1 MKYVKKILAFLKK
14 HPIIRH
20 LLFIF
25 IAGWMILVAAM
36 FFLDSWTHHGEEAV
50 VPMVKG
56 LELRVAEKTLREKGM
71 AYELTDSIYDR
82 SYPPGTVVEQSPRAN
97 ARVKPG
103 RTVYL
108 TIVAFSPK
116 LVTVPPFMNVSMRE
130 GKAMFEGLGFKEVR
144 VVEVESEYKD
154 LVLGAKINGVP
165 LKAGQRVPQSSVI
178 TLEVGRGYT
187 VVEEDSVEGDEAVV
201 QEYLKEY
208 FNADK

>member
-1 MKYVKKILAFLKK
+1 M
-14 HPIIRH
+14 
-20 LLFIF
+20 
-25 IAGWMILVAAM
+25 
-36 FFLDSWTHHGEEAV
+36 
-50 VPMVKG
+50 
-56 LELRVAEKTLREKGM
+56 
-71 AYELTDSIYDR
+71 
-82 SYPPGTVVEQSPRAN
+82 EQSPRAN